1 MLMVIVAL
9 VAREIFNVYAS
20 SVLQRDYVNG
30 QCIPVI
36 DKYTVH
42 EGNINETMFRF
53 HFLHTSFCGSCWIVS
68 KIDGEIE
75 RKIKINCLY
84 KDNKDF
90 QDFQIGLVEIGLT
103 F

>member
-1 MLMVIVAL
+1 M
-9 VAREIFNVYAS
+9 YAS

-53 HFLHTSFCGSCWIVS
+53 RFLHTSFCGSCWIVS

-75 RKIKINCLY
+75 RKRLIQSESVLKIHIKI
-84 KDNKDF
+84 KIFRIFK
-90 QDFQIGLVEIGLT
+90 
-103 F
+103 